1 MTNQDDNNQKIEK
14 VEDVE
19 VETTKKTS
27 DSDDKKQNDD
37 EYEKVCFI
45 CRRPESAAGKMIE
58 LPNHICV
65 CNDCMQ
71 KSFDAMSN
79 GPIDYSQLMNIP
91 GVQVFNMSDM
101 EQSIPKQQKIKKKK
115 EGEEYKPLVD
125 IRNLPAPHKIK
136 AKLDEYVVGQEYAKK
151 VMSVAVMFQVPRRFY
166 IGCGITG
173 SVGWMMYK
181 FASVYCS
188 VAAASFVGTVCAV
201 LVARMLTVRLKCPIT
216 IFMISGIIT
225 LVPGAGIYFTAYYL
239 VTNQF
244 AMAAAKGIGAI
255 KVAFGIVLGIVCIVS
270 VPREVFQKEYWVERK
285 IAKQQKNGKRNPVNL
300 PGERHR

>member
-1 MTNQDDNNQKIEK
+1 MIIKIIANL
-14 VEDVE
+14 
-19 VETTKKTS
+19 S
-27 DSDDKKQNDD
+27 CS
-37 EYEKVCFI
+37 FI
-45 CRRPESAAGKMIE
+45 GTIA
-58 LPNHICV
+58 
-65 CNDCMQ
+65 
-71 KSFDAMSN
+71 
-79 GPIDYSQLMNIP
+79 Y
-91 GVQVFNMSDM
+91 
-101 EQSIPKQQKIKKKK
+101 
-115 EGEEYKPLVD
+115 
-125 IRNLPAPHKIK
+125 
-136 AKLDEYVVGQEYAKK
+136 
-151 VMSVAVMFQVPRRFY
+151 AVMFQVPRRFY

-188 VAAASFVGTVCAV
+188 VAVASFIGTVCAV

-244 AMAAAKGIGAI
+244 AMAAVKGIGAI

-285 IAKQQKNGKRNPVNL
+285 TAKQQKKRKDGSDKL
-300 PGERHR
+300 SG

>member
-1 MTNQDDNNQKIEK
+1 MIIKIIANLAC
-14 VEDVE
+14 
-19 VETTKKTS
+19 S
-27 DSDDKKQNDD
+27 
-37 EYEKVCFI
+37 FI
-45 CRRPESAAGKMIE
+45 GTIA
-58 LPNHICV
+58 
-65 CNDCMQ
+65 
-71 KSFDAMSN
+71 
-79 GPIDYSQLMNIP
+79 Y
-91 GVQVFNMSDM
+91 
-101 EQSIPKQQKIKKKK
+101 
-115 EGEEYKPLVD
+115 
-125 IRNLPAPHKIK
+125 
-136 AKLDEYVVGQEYAKK
+136 
-151 VMSVAVMFQVPRRFY
+151 AVMFQVPRRFY

-173 SVGWMMYK
+173 SVGWMMY
-181 FASVYCS
+181 CS
-188 VAAASFVGTVCAV
+188 VAAASFIGTVCAV

-285 IAKQQKNGKRNPVNL
+285 IAKQQKNGKRDPVNL

>member
-1 MTNQDDNNQKIEK
+1 MIIKIIANLAC
-14 VEDVE
+14 
-19 VETTKKTS
+19 S
-27 DSDDKKQNDD
+27 
-37 EYEKVCFI
+37 FI
-45 CRRPESAAGKMIE
+45 GTIA
-58 LPNHICV
+58 
-65 CNDCMQ
+65 
-71 KSFDAMSN
+71 
-79 GPIDYSQLMNIP
+79 Y
-91 GVQVFNMSDM
+91 
-101 EQSIPKQQKIKKKK
+101 
-115 EGEEYKPLVD
+115 
-125 IRNLPAPHKIK
+125 
-136 AKLDEYVVGQEYAKK
+136 
-151 VMSVAVMFQVPRRFY
+151 AVMFQVPRRFY

-188 VAAASFVGTVCAV
+188 VAAASFIGTVCAV

-244 AMAAAKGIGAI
+244 AMAAA
-255 KVAFGIVLGIVCIVS
+255 IVLGIVCIVS

>member
-1 MTNQDDNNQKIEK
+1 MIIKIIANLAC
-14 VEDVE
+14 
-19 VETTKKTS
+19 S
-27 DSDDKKQNDD
+27 
-37 EYEKVCFI
+37 FI
-45 CRRPESAAGKMIE
+45 GTIA
-58 LPNHICV
+58 
-65 CNDCMQ
+65 
-71 KSFDAMSN
+71 
-79 GPIDYSQLMNIP
+79 Y
-91 GVQVFNMSDM
+91 
-101 EQSIPKQQKIKKKK
+101 
-115 EGEEYKPLVD
+115 
-125 IRNLPAPHKIK
+125 
-136 AKLDEYVVGQEYAKK
+136 
-151 VMSVAVMFQVPRRFY
+151 AVMFQVPRRFY

-188 VAAASFVGTVCAV
+188 VAAASFIGTVCAV

-285 IAKQQKNGKRNPVNL
+285 SAKQQKNGKRNPVNL